1 MSEKTLSLAEQAYE
15 KIKQN
20 ILNLTYPPGMPLTE
34 ALLTKELGMSR
45 SPVRSAIQM
54 LQTEGLIESDYYRSI
69 TVKPITRQ
77 DIEEIYQ
84 LRELLE
90 TSAFQYIFTS
100 GKHGEYSYRIEEK
113 VVRMCAYAKDLY
125 KWEIADTDMH
135 MEIIRA
141 LSNSRIEKVYEN
153 TLSELIRIGQCSVRN
168 GMRIPKT
175 NENLKKMV
183 QYMREG
189 NYEKSFAILKA
200 DHFEIGKDS
209 ALKMHKPA
217 PETLPTYKDDA
228 VKADTS
234 KTEVKR

>member
-1 MSEKTLSLAEQAYE
+1 MSEKSLSLAEQAYE
-15 KIKQN
+15 KMKQN
-20 ILNLTYPPGMPLTE
+20 IMDLTYPPGMPLTE
-34 ALLTKELGMSR
+34 AMLTKELGMSR
-45 SPVRSAIQM
+45 SPVRSAIRM

-69 TVKPITRQ
+69 TVKKITRQ

-90 TSAFQYIFTS
+90 SSAFQFIFTS
-100 GKHGEYSYRIEEK
+100 GQYEDFSYRIEEK
-113 VVRMCAYAKDLY
+113 VVRMCAAADDIY
-125 KWEIADTDMH
+125 KWEVADTNMH
-135 MEIIRA
+135 MEIISA
-141 LSNSRIEKVYEN
+141 LHNSRINKVYEN
-153 TLSELIRIGQCSVRN
+153 TLSELIRIGQFSVKN

-209 ALKMHKPA
+209 AILSLQ
-217 PETLPTYKDDA
+217 E
-228 VKADTS
+228 
-234 KTEVKR
+234 

>member
-1 MSEKTLSLAEQAYE
+1 MSEKSLSLAEQAYE

-20 ILNLTYPPGMPLTE
+20 IMDLTYPPGMSLTE
-34 ALLTKELGMSR
+34 AMLTKELGMSR

-69 TVKPITRQ
+69 TVKEITRQ

-90 TSAFQYIFTS
+90 TSAFQFIFTS
-100 GKHGEYSYRIEEK
+100 GQHEEYSYRIEEK
-113 VVRMCAYAKDLY
+113 VVRMCAAASDIY

-135 MEIIRA
+135 MEIISA
-141 LSNSRIEKVYEN
+141 LNNSRINKVYEN
-153 TLSELIRIGQCSVRN
+153 TLSELIRIGQCSVKN

-189 NYEKSFAILKA
+189 NYEKSFSILKA

-209 ALKMHKPA
+209 ALK
-217 PETLPTYKDDA
+217 E
-228 VKADTS
+228 
-234 KTEVKR
+234 

>member
-1 MSEKTLSLAEQAYE
+1 MNFLEFILKKCYNSPNKANLHGFAQITYRGNIMSEKSPSLAEQAYE

-34 ALLTKELGMSR
+34 AMLTKELGMSR

-54 LQTEGLIESDYYRSI
+54 LQTEGLIQSDYYKSI

-90 TSAFQYIFTS
+90 TSAFRHIFTS
-100 GKHGEYSYRIEEK
+100 GKHVEYSYRIEEK
-113 VVRMCAYAKDLY
+113 VVRMCACAEDLY

-135 MEIIRA
+135 MEIIRS
-141 LSNSRIEKVYEN
+141 LGNSRIDRVYEN
-153 TLSELIRIGQCSVRN
+153 TLSELIRIGQCSVKN

-175 NENLKKMV
+175 N
-183 QYMREG
+183 
-189 NYEKSFAILKA
+189 
-200 DHFEIGKDS
+200 
-209 ALKMHKPA
+209 
-217 PETLPTYKDDA
+217 
-228 VKADTS
+228 
-234 KTEVKR
+234 

>member
-1 MSEKTLSLAEQAYE
+1 MQNVLENIMSEKSPSLADQAYE

-20 ILNLTYPPGMPLTE
+20 IMNLTYPPGMPLTE
-34 ALLTKELGMSR
+34 AMLTRELGMSR
-45 SPVRSAIQM
+45 SPIRSAVKM

-69 TVKPITRQ
+69 TVKDITRQ

-90 TSAFQYIFTS
+90 TYAFRQIFAL
-100 GKHGEYSYRIEEK
+100 GKHVEYSYRIEEK
-113 VVRMCAYAKDLY
+113 VVRMCAAAGDVY

-135 MEIIRA
+135 MEIIHA
-141 LSNSRIEKVYEN
+141 LQNSRINKVYEN
-153 TLSELIRIGQCSVRN
+153 TLSELIRIGQCSVKN

-189 NYEKSFAILKA
+189 DYERSFAILKA

-209 ALKMHKPA
+209 ALK
-217 PETLPTYKDDA
+217 EDDI
-228 VKADTS
+228 
-234 KTEVKR
+234 

>member
-1 MSEKTLSLAEQAYE
+1 MSEKPLSLAEQAYE

-20 ILNLTYPPGMPLTE
+20 IMNLTYPPGMPLTE
-34 ALLTKELGMSR
+34 AMLTKELGMSR

-54 LQTEGLIESDYYRSI
+54 LQTEGLIESDYYKSI
-69 TVKPITRQ
+69 TVKNITRQ

-90 TSAFQYIFTS
+90 SSAFQFIFTS
-100 GKHGEYSYRIEEK
+100 GQHEEYSYRIEEK
-113 VVRMCAYAKDLY
+113 VVRMFAAAGDVY

-135 MEIIRA
+135 KEIISA
-141 LSNSRIEKVYEN
+141 LNNSRIDKIYEN
-153 TLSELIRIGQCSVRN
+153 TLSELIRIGQFSVKN

-175 NENLKKMV
+175 NDNLKKMV

-209 ALKMHKPA
+209 ALK
-217 PETLPTYKDDA
+217 EG
-228 VKADTS
+228 
-234 KTEVKR
+234 